1 MLSAVV
7 AELDQTEAADTLDSA
22 GRLTTPLAGV
32 LGALGTIPMPPD
44 EPNVVCVAA
53 AGTDAA
59 RTALPDGR
67 RSFVISASGVGL
79 GHDHAAARAV
89 GEVIERYSASFPD
102 RAGLVEAAWREVGG
116 PHPDAYALFSAEQW
130 QDGLPY
136 ARFEEDTV
144 LEWVAAQ
151 NLIEGGTA
159 WVPAKRVFLV
169 ERQEPWLA
177 NIGPAI
183 STGLACAR
191 TRSAALLAALLEV
204 VERDA
209 FALTWWR
216 RLPTAPVLMPRSGPL
231 ASIVRDRFGRSGL
244 TFLYRLLPTDLGI
257 SVVLVVALD
266 PKANSSVA
274 AVGAAARL
282 DPAAALLKALMEAVQ
297 TRTWLRQMGGGTG
310 FDPGVGFA
318 NVRRFSDHVRLYGQP
333 QSLAYLGFLGDSAAA
348 PVCLED
354 LSDASRSPEADLGY
368 CLERLERR
376 GLHALAVD
384 LTTPDLAE
392 CGFVVVRV
400 LVPGLLDI
408 APSHAHR
415 FLGYSRLW
423 EMPERLG
430 LVGGGALNPYPHPFP

>member
-7 AELDQTEAADTLDSA
+7 DELDQAEAADTLDSA

-32 LGALGTIPMPPD
+32 LGALATIPMPTD
-44 EPNVVCVAA
+44 EPDVACVAA

-67 RSFVISASGVGL
+67 RSFVITASGAGL
-79 GHDHAAARAV
+79 GWDRAAARAV
-89 GEVIERYSASFPD
+89 GEVLERYSASFPD
-102 RAGLVEAAWREVGG
+102 RTDMVEATWREVGG
-116 PHPDAYALFSAEQW
+116 PHPDAYALFSDEQW
-130 QDGLPY
+130 QAGLPY
-136 ARFEEDTV
+136 ARFAEDTV

-151 NLIEGGTA
+151 NLTGGGEA

-169 ERQEPWLA
+169 GPAEPWLA
-177 NIGPAI
+177 DIGPAI

-216 RLPTAPVLMPRSGPL
+216 RLPTVPLLLPRSGPL
-231 ASIVRDRFGRSGL
+231 ASVVRDRFGRSGL
-244 TFLYRLLPTDLGI
+244 VFLYRLLPTDLGI
-257 SVVLVVALD
+257 SVVLVIVLD
-266 PKANSSVA
+266 PKAGSSVA

-282 DPAAALLKALMEAVQ
+282 DPEAALLKALLEAVQ
-297 TRTWLRQMGGGTG
+297 TRTWLRQMGGGAG
-310 FDPGVGFA
+310 FDPGAGFK

-333 QSLAYLGFLGDSAAA
+333 QSLAHLRFLVDSAAT
-348 PVCLED
+348 PVRLEEIRH
-354 LSDASRSPEADLGY
+354 ASRSAEADLGY
-368 CLERLERR
+368 CLARLERQ
-376 GLHALAVD
+376 GLGALAVD
-384 LTTPDLAE
+384 LTTPDLAA
-392 CGFVVVRV
+392 CGFVAVKV

-408 APSHAHR
+408 GPSHAQR

-423 EMPERLG
+423 EVPERLG
-430 LVGGGALNPYPHPFP
+430 LVGEAGLNPYPHPFP

>member
-7 AELDQTEAADTLDSA
+7 AELDQADAADTLESA
-22 GRLTTPLAGV
+22 GRLMTPLSGV
-32 LGALGTIPMPPD
+32 VGALAAIPMPAD
-44 EPNVVCVAA
+44 EPDVDCVAA

-59 RTALPDGR
+59 RTALPDGHL
-67 RSFVISASGVGL
+67 SFVISASGVGL
-79 GHDHAAARAV
+79 GRDLAAARAV
-89 GEVIERYSASFPD
+89 GEVLERYSASFPD
-102 RAGLVEAAWREVGG
+102 RADLVEATWREMGG
-116 PHPDAYALFSAEQW
+116 PHPDAYTQFSAEQW
-130 QDGLPY
+130 RADLPY
-136 ARFEEDTV
+136 TRFEEDTV
-144 LEWVAAQ
+144 LEWAAAQ
-151 NLIEGGTA
+151 NLIGGGPA

-169 ERQEPWLA
+169 ESQEPWFA

-216 RLPTAPVLMPRSGPL
+216 RLPTVPLLLPRCGPL
-231 ASIVRDRFGRSGL
+231 ASIVRDRFERSGL
-244 TFLYRLLPTDLGI
+244 TFLCRLLPTDLGV
-257 SVVLVVALD
+257 SVVLVVVFD
-266 PKANSSVA
+266 PNAGSGVS

-282 DPAAALLKALMEAVQ
+282 DPAAALLKALLEAVQ

-310 FDPGVGFA
+310 FDPGPGFA

-333 QSLAYLGFLGDSAAA
+333 QSLAYLDFLVDSATA
-348 PVCLED
+348 PVSLED
-354 LSDASRSPEADLGY
+354 LPDASRSSEADLGC
-368 CLERLERR
+368 CLERLERQ
-376 GLHALAVD
+376 GLQALAVD
-384 LTTPDLAE
+384 LTTPDLAV

-423 EMPERLG
+423 EAPERLG

>member
-7 AELDQTEAADTLDSA
+7 AELDQAEAANTLDGA

-32 LGALGTIPMPPD
+32 LGALATIPMPPD
-44 EPNVVCVAA
+44 EPDVACVAA

-79 GHDHAAARAV
+79 GHDQAAARAV
-89 GEVIERYSASFPD
+89 GEVLERYSASFPD
-102 RAGLVEAAWREVGG
+102 RADLVEATWSEVGG

-130 QDGLPY
+130 QAGLPY
-136 ARFEEDTV
+136 VRFEENTV
-144 LEWVAAQ
+144 LEWVAAHS
-151 NLIEGGTA
+151 LMGGGMA

-216 RLPTAPVLMPRSGPL
+216 QLPATPLLLPRSGPL
-231 ASIVRDRFGRSGL
+231 ASIVRERFGRSGL

-257 SVVLVVALD
+257 SVVLVVVLD
-266 PKANSSVA
+266 PKAGSSVA

-282 DPAAALLKALMEAVQ
+282 DPAAALLKALLEAVQ
-297 TRTWLRQMGGGTG
+297 TRTWLRQMGGGAG

-333 QSLAYLGFLGDSAAA
+333 QSLTYLGFLVDSAAN

-354 LSDASRSPEADLGY
+354 LHDASRSPEADLGY

-376 GLHALAVD
+376 GLQALAVD
-384 LTTPDLAE
+384 LTTPDLAA
-392 CGFVVVRV
+392 CGFVAVRV

-408 APSHAHR
+408 APSHAQR

-423 EMPERLG
+423 EVPERLG
-430 LVGGGALNPYPHPFP
+430 LAGGCGLNPYPHPFP